1 MRKYSAAEEGA
12 AYSMLCK
19 QNFHFFFRE
28 SFNIVNP
35 GSDLMINWHVDLI
48 CRYLQAIEEGKIK
61 RLIINIPPRSLKS
74 TVVSISW
81 PAWILGRDPSKRII
95 CASYSQQL
103 SSKLSLDTRHL
114 TQSAFFKNI
123 FPESRILKGQNCK
136 NKFMLSQRGFRFATS
151 VGGVTTGEGGDI
163 LIVDDPHNAL
173 DVNSP
178 KKRQRAIDLF
188 QQSFMSRL
196 DSRKSGAVI
205 IVMQR
210 LHNHDLSGF
219 LEDSQPGEWEVLKIP
234 MLAQGDIFYEF
245 NGLKYLFK
253 KGEVLHST
261 RDSEEGI
268 ERLKKDLGSYG
279 FSAQYLQ
286 DPISLKT
293 GMIKEGWVKYLD
305 IAKSNIK
312 FDNIV
317 QSWDMAIKSG
327 DNNSYTVCTTWGRH
341 SGNFYLLNVY
351 RDKIEYP
358 EMKRKIL
365 ELSEKWKPSH
375 ILMEDK
381 ASGQALLQDLKLE
394 GRIIPLVPV
403 QVHKDKFTRFASVTP
418 LFEYRRV
425 IVDSESAWCK
435 EYVQELLTFPNSRHD
450 DQIDSTS
457 QYLNYA
463 FTQPQFKPRIRQL

>member
-1 MRKYSAAEEGA
+1 MQKNSVAEERLI
-12 AYSMLCK
+12 YSLLCR
-19 QNFHFFFRE
+19 QDFHFFFRE

-35 GSDLMINWHVDLI
+35 GVELMINWHVDLI
-48 CRYLQAIEEGKIK
+48 CRYLQAIEEGTIK

-74 TVVSISW
+74 TIVSISW
-81 PAWILGRDPSKRII
+81 PAWILGRNPSKRII

-114 TQSAFFKNI
+114 IQSSFFQKI
-123 FPESRILKGQNCK
+123 FPESSILKGQNCK

-173 DVNSP
+173 DVNSSAKR
-178 KKRQRAIDLF
+178 KKAIDWF

-196 DSRKSGAVI
+196 DDRKNGAVI
-205 IVMQR
+205 VVMQR
-210 LHNHDLSGF
+210 LHNHDLTGF
-219 LEDSQPGEWEVLKIP
+219 LEDSQANEWEVLKIP
-234 MLAQGDIFYEF
+234 MVAQDNISYEF
-245 NGLKYLFK
+245 NGLKYFFK
-253 KGEVLHST
+253 KGESLHST
-261 RDSEEGI
+261 RNSEVEI
-268 ERLKKDLGSYG
+268 EKLKKDLGSYG

-293 GMIKEGWVKYLD
+293 GMIKENWIKYMD
-305 IAKSNIK
+305 IEKSDIK
-312 FDNIV
+312 FENIV

-341 SGNFYLLNVY
+341 SGNFYLLHVY
-351 RDKIEYP
+351 RDRIEYP
-358 EMKRKIL
+358 EMKRKVL
-365 ELSEKWKPSH
+365 ELSKKWLPNQ

-394 GRIIPLVPV
+394 GRIMPLVPV

-418 LFEYRRV
+418 LFEYGRV
-425 IVDSESAWCK
+425 IIDSESAWRK
-435 EYVQELLTFPNSRHD
+435 EYIQELLTFPNSRHD

-463 FTQPQFKPRIRQL
+463 FTKPQFKPSIRLL